1 MCSLQRLNFCILL
14 FLPLNNRVEMSSI
27 FINTPSSSSSMK
39 CTYPPTNKPSKQELK
54 HGNCKPTWNKRT
66 HPFVLRSSLHSLR
79 LGRRCRHYG
88 SLHSQVRLFIISDLL
103 VCGYIV
109 FHETSICGFVFNFCV
124 WFCVQRLCV
133 VFDIN
138 IWVSLSLCGF

>member
-1 MCSLQRLNFCILL
+1 
-14 FLPLNNRVEMSSI
+14 MSSI
-27 FINTPSSSSSMK
+27 FFNAPTSSSLMN
-39 CTYPPTNKPSKQELK
+39 CTYPPTNKPSKQRK
-54 HGNCKPTWNKRT
+54 HDNCKPITQNKRT
-66 HPFVLRSSLHSLR
+66 QSPPFFLRLCSPSLH

-88 SLHSQVRLFIISDLL
+88 SLHSQVRLFIIFDLL

-109 FHETSICGFVFNFCV
+109 FHETSICGFVFNVCV

-138 IWVSLSLCGF
+138 MWVSLSLCGF